1 MDNDAEEYD
10 YFYDEEYHYEEI
22 NVDEEYHCDD
32 EEVYNC
38 NDIQPPHFI
47 LEEDLP
53 LVNSDDI
60 DYEVLDFF
68 WMMSDLK
75 RVPNYNKV
83 VSLETL
89 SMIAIANQYFSPL
102 LCNHIN
108 CVDIKKATNA
118 VIVLQCF
125 YRKYI
130 HKRLLFK
137 YEMIY
142 KQFTYLYT

>member
-10 YFYDEEYHYEEI
+10 YFYDEEYPYEEI
-22 NVDEEYHCDD
+22 IVDEEYHCDD
-32 EEVYNC
+32 VEVHNC
-38 NDIQPPHFI
+38 NDMQPPRF
-47 LEEDLP
+47 LEGDP
-53 LVNSDDI
+53 PIVNSDDI
-60 DYEVLDFF
+60 DYEVLEFF

-75 RVPNYNKV
+75 RVPNHNRV

-102 LCNHIN
+102 LCNNFN
-108 CVDIKKATNA
+108 CMDIKMATNA

-130 HKRLLFK
+130 HKGLLFK